1 VQVHDVLVVVAAW
14 RRGRGV
20 PSPRASDH
28 GQHDG
33 ERVRW
38 VVEGDVQ
45 HGARVDEVVHC
56 CLVVGAC
63 GCGLVG
69 LVGEERGRGRGRWTS
84 LCEAA
89 ELVDGGLGVGLCR
102 HVAEVALS
110 V

>member
-14 RRGRGV
+14 RRGCVIPG
-20 PSPRASDH
+20 PRASDH

-38 VVEGDVQ
+38 VVERDVQ

-63 GCGLVG
+63 GCELVR
-69 LVGEERGRGRGRWTS
+69 LVGEGKGEMDLALRGGRA
-84 LCEAA
+84 C
-89 ELVDGGLGVGLCR
+89 
-102 HVAEVALS
+102 
-110 V
+110 